1 MMWATDIIIA
11 SILVCAM
18 IWPDNVGV
26 TFGLII
32 YGFRQGCEGPITHSA
47 RSATKEKSNVG

>member
-1 MMWATDIIIA
+1 MWATDIIIA